1 LPAVQWKLLNIGL
14 MPDEKRAL
22 VWVCSRKGRVI
33 TRALVSERPNLGA
46 VYMTYQWWIGAC
58 NELVTENLS
67 PITKTPEYKYCA
79 VRVEPIEDQAAA
91 EQYVIDEYNALKAR
105 LRENALG

>member
-1 LPAVQWKLLNIGL
+1 VQINTEDAARLGIE
-14 MPDEKRAL
+14 DEAL
-22 VWVCSRKGRVI
+22 VWVNSRKGRVI
-33 TRALVSERPNLGA
+33 TRAQVSDRPNAGA

-79 VRVEPIEDQAAA
+79 VRVEPIADQSAA
-91 EQYVIDEYNALKAR
+91 EQYVLEEYNKLKNT
-105 LRENALG
+105 LREMATG